1 MVRRIQ
7 VGMYMSNSALRTLPS
22 GKFGFARC
30 QMALC
35 VKTQLPAGMV
45 RTTWS
50 GFSSKSSP
58 G

>member
-7 VGMYMSNSALRTLPS
+7 VGMYMSNSTLRTLPS

-35 VKTQLPAGMV
+35 VKTQLPAGIV

-50 GFSSKSSP
+50 GFSS
-58 G
+58 